1 MPGSKNEVRLHGV
14 VAPKEDF
21 ELGAQVGVNYECTIV
36 AMGKSR
42 HNRQV
47 SKFNGLHPT
56 PITIAYYLQRIA
68 QFSGCSDQ
76 CFVLML
82 IYIDRLVTKKNI
94 ALDAYNVHRLIISA
108 ILLSAKFFDDHF
120 YFNPHFAL
128 VGGLK
133 EREMNTLELEFL
145 FLIEFN
151 LYVTAEDYQTYYN
164 TLARMAH
171 TRFMNKT
178 LPPIPNIPH
187 KEENLP
193 KPMPSPE
200 RRIPLED
207 DDFVPIR
214 LPDRATHVKSVVK
227 EEDRQ
232 APRYAEPVNYSQQN
246 YGHQQ
251 GPVHSNGHP
260 DQQWVHV
267 SSAEVSNPNANYVN
281 PGNSFHDFTI
291 VNKSPEEYE
300 YAANHSAV
308 NMQTAAYPYVRT
320 NNHHVGHNGMVPG
333 PAYPE
338 AVLNNGYVQQ
348 YQRNLPHPAA
358 YSSNFGYGMPVQ
370 KHASQVQGQEAEGAE
385 HKPLAYQVPSARNAK

>member
-1 MPGSKNEVRLHGV
+1 MPFAQPEREPHVHYLLEVISSVL
-14 VAPKEDF
+14 E
-21 ELGAQVGVNYECTIV
+21 ELVRAGEQERAL
-36 AMGKSR
+36 GKTR

-120 YFNPHFAL
+120 FFNPHFAL

-187 KEENLP
+187 KESNLP
-193 KPMPSPE
+193 QPMPNPPE
-200 RRIPLED
+200 RITLED
-207 DDFVPIR
+207 EDFVPIP
-214 LPDRATHVKSVVK
+214 LPENKGASKQPVQK
-227 EEDRQ
+227 EGSDG
-232 APRYAEPVNYSQQN
+232 AGYAEAVNFAPTTYGQQ
-246 YGHQQ
+246 QPPAVAQ
-251 GPVHSNGHP
+251 ANGQL
-260 DQQWVHV
+260 DLQWVHV
-267 SSAEVSNPNANYVN
+267 SSADVSNKSNYVN
-281 PGNSFHDFTI
+281 SVNSFNDFTI
-291 VNKSPEEYE
+291 VNKSPEEYD
-300 YAANHSAV
+300 YSASRGGV
-308 NMQTAAYPYVRT
+308 NMNTSVYPHVHT
-320 NNHHVGHNGMVPG
+320 NNHHVPHNGMVPG
-333 PAYPE
+333 ATYSDNI
-338 AVLNNGYVQQ
+338 LNNGYVQQ
-348 YQRNLPHPAA
+348 YPRTVPHPAYPA
-358 YSSNFGYGMPVQ
+358 NFGYGVPVQ
-370 KHASQVQGQEAEGAE
+370 KHSSQMPSQEVDGADP
-385 HKPLAYQVPSARNAK
+385 KQFSYPVYNPRNTK

>member
-1 MPGSKNEVRLHGV
+1 
-14 VAPKEDF
+14 
-21 ELGAQVGVNYECTIV
+21 
-36 AMGKSR
+36 MGKAR

-120 YFNPHFAL
+120 FFNPHFAL

-171 TRFMNKT
+171 TRFINKT

-187 KEENLP
+187 EEGNLP
-193 KPMPSPE
+193 QLMPSPPQ
-200 RRIPLED
+200 RIPLED
-207 DDFVPIR
+207 YDFVPVR
-214 LPDRATHVKSVVK
+214 LPHHSSRKPLIKD
-227 EEDRQ
+227 EEDQGQRHVEP
-232 APRYAEPVNYSQQN
+232 ANYAQPHYGQQQQPVAA
-246 YGHQQ
+246 Q
-251 GPVHSNGHP
+251 GNSGQL
-260 DQQWVHV
+260 DLQWVHV
-267 SSAEVSNPNANYVN
+267 SSAEVSNKANYVN
-281 PGNSFHDFTI
+281 SVNSFSDFTI
-291 VNKSPEEYE
+291 VNKSPGEYE
-300 YAANHSAV
+300 YQGSHGVVDV
-308 NMQTAAYPYVRT
+308 NSSVYPYMG
-320 NNHHVGHNGMVPG
+320 NNHVVTHNGMVPG
-333 PAYPE
+333 TAYSEPMPAM
-338 AVLNNGYVQQ
+338 LNNGYVQQ
-348 YQRNLPHPAA
+348 YPRSVPHPPA
-358 YSSNFGYGMPVQ
+358 YSANFGYGVPVP
-370 KHASQVQGQEAEGAE
+370 KHAGQAQGQELEGSDA
-385 HKPLAYQVPSARNAK
+385 KPLPYQVPNARNTK